1 MFEGCK
7 SVYDKIQPRP
17 PGLKHPLDPSVRH
30 IGKHLPNN
38 TCIRHSGDDLKV
50 ALEHRS
56 SLCYDNFTDP
66 AELKLSLS
74 IREDNRREGGTKR
87 TWFDVGSHASSPIVI
102 DLEES
107 SEMTSNEGL
116 EQSPFLSSAA
126 PLTNFRGKGG
136 SEASILFDPII
147 TSSVK
152 KNLFFGA
159 AVSNSPLDDS
169 ECNPFNQ
176 GTGQLPLILYDYL
189 YHGVYHV
196 VLLNF

>member
-7 SVYDKIQPRP
+7 SIYDKIQPRL
-17 PGLKHPLDPSVRH
+17 PGLKHPLHPSVRH

-56 SLCYDNFTDP
+56 SLCCDNFTDP

-87 TWFDVGSHASSPIVI
+87 TWLDVGSHASSPIVI

-126 PLTNFRGKGG
+126 PLTHFRGKGG
-136 SEASILFDPII
+136 SEASILFDPIL

-152 KNLFFGA
+152 KNIFFGA

-169 ECNPFNQ
+169 ECNPFDQ
-176 GTGQLPLILYDYL
+176 GTVHLPLHNYL
-189 YHGVYHV
+189 
-196 VLLNF
+196 